1 MVVEMIVE
9 RTLRIV
15 FEDDSGEEPFTN
27 SFAELEFER
36 LHTML
41 CKKLKDGSD
50 VEIHVAR
57 EKILNI
63 TRGGTEVH
71 NAE

>member
-1 MVVEMIVE
+1 MVVEMMVE

-15 FEDDSGEEPFTN
+15 FHDDSGEEPFPAT
-27 SFAELEFER
+27 FAELEFER

-41 CKKLKDGSD
+41 CKKLKEGSD
-50 VEIHVAR
+50 VEIHVAQ
-57 EKILNI
+57 EKILTI
-63 TRGGTEVH
+63 TRGGKEIH